1 MNDLKKRLK
10 KKGWS
15 DNDINK
21 AIAIIKRGKNKTPK
35 KIIFLDSIVYWIVLL
50 IALIGNFV
58 VSIIFIPFLLVM
70 QGLKLYIIILV
81 IGFVFG
87 VFFNFLI
94 REIENIPNK
103 DLVIAWV
110 VLPLLTIIN
119 IVLIVK
125 FSNYLQQTLELS
137 NMQHNPLLVGIVYVC
152 AFIIPYAIKSLML
165 YKEEKN

>member
-1 MNDLKKRLK
+1 MNDLKNRLK
-10 KKGWS
+10 KKGWT

-35 KIIFLDSIVYWIVLL
+35 KIIFLDSIVYWIVLF

-70 QGLKLYIIILV
+70 QGLKLYIIILI

-125 FSNYLQQTLELS
+125 FSNYLQQSLGLS
-137 NMQHNPLLVGIVYVC
+137 NIQHNPLLVGIVYVC
-152 AFIIPYAIKSLML
+152 AFIIPYIIKSFML
-165 YKEEKN
+165 YKEEKK